1 MPRPKLFWLPVRMDD
16 SMTDRIE
23 IWIPGQPARVTHQ
36 SGTRYANRRT
46 YKTKA
51 LQEWERYLEASLKDF
66 IPENPLEGPIE
77 LRVGFGFQA
86 KRKKDVGAWK
96 ETKPDTDNSIKT
108 LKDVMTRMG
117 FWTDDAQVTYEVCRK
132 FWTDSPGITIAVSSL
147 TGRCY
152 DLDFYSDVSDVQ
164 QRATERNYESCTQA

>member
-1 MPRPKLFWLPVRMDD
+1 M
-16 SMTDRIE
+16 RIE
-23 IWIPGQPARVTHQ
+23 IFLKGQPARVTHQ
-36 SGTRYANRRT
+36 SGTRYTKYGRT

-51 LQEWERYLEASLKDF
+51 LQEWERYLEVGLKGL

-86 KRKKDVGAWK
+86 KRKKDEGAWK
-96 ETKPDTDNSIKT
+96 ETKPDTDNMIKT

-117 FWTDDAQVTYEVCRK
+117 FWADDAQVTYEVCRK

-152 DLDFYSDVSDVQ
+152 DLDFYRDVSDIQ
-164 QRATERNYESCTQA
+164 RRATERNYESCTQA